1 MRSFL
6 NNWQLKILSVLAA
19 AVLWIFV
26 VGIENTVFLFAESL
40 DIKPVNLSKNFT
52 IQEKLPSVKVYL
64 RTDGDI
70 KKTLNKNDFDVSID
84 LAEKL
89 SGAYDVPVLVTSNNT
104 KITIVKIEPA
114 TVKVNIVPLMEKE
127 VKVVTKFKGTPMKGF
142 HLDTI
147 ETDIEKVKVKAAQS
161 TLDKIQSVE
170 AVVALSGLE
179 DTTFKQT
186 AELTLPE
193 NLGLVPGNIV
203 IDPESVEVTTHILSD
218 APAVTT
224 QESTEVDTTLAQTTV
239 IVPIILSGAN
249 PDFEVQKIQPANIQV
264 TVEGPQGEINKL
276 KYDDISLTI
285 DLAELNKAGEITI
298 KPEWIKVPLDMKLKS
313 WSPEKVT
320 LQAK

>member
-1 MRSFL
+1 
-6 NNWQLKILSVLAA
+6 
-19 AVLWIFV
+19 
-26 VGIENTVFLFAESL
+26 
-40 DIKPVNLSKNFT
+40 
-52 IQEKLPSVKVYL
+52 VYL